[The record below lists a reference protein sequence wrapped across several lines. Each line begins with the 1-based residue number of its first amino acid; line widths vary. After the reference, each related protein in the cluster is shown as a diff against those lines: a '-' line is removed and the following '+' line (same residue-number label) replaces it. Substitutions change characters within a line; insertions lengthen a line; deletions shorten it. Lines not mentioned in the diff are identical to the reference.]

1 MRALAIKSFLC
12 VAALMMLSC
21 AGGADE
27 GMPADVVVGNVA
39 PTFAL
44 TSLDGATVKSSTLNG
59 TPVVINFWA
68 TWCQVCRSEIPE
80 LKKLAADSN
89 VKVVG
94 IALDQDGADAVRA
107 FVKEHDITYQVLMGD
122 EQVFQRF
129 NGAGIPYT
137 LILDSSNRIVKIHR
151 GVATAEELRNDLR
164 EIGPRT

>member
-1 MRALAIKSFLC
+1 MRSLAIKSILC
-12 VAALMMLSC
+12 VAAVMMLAC
-21 AGGADE
+21 GADE
-27 GMPADVVVGNVA
+27 GSPADVVVGNLA
-39 PTFAL
+39 PTFVL
-44 TSLDGATVKSSTLNG
+44 TSLDGATVKSGALNG
-59 TPVVINFWA
+59 APVVINFWA

-80 LKKLAADSN
+80 LKKLAADSK

-94 IALDQDGADAVRA
+94 IALDQDGPDAVRA
-107 FVKEHDITYQVLMGD
+107 FVKEHEINYPVLMGD

-164 EIGPRT
+164 EIVPNT